1 ELPATF
7 DVNFNAYKS
16 NTIDFALTQG
26 MEDVEVTLIDIA
38 NANAETILNVNEPV
52 TINVTAGQNEGRYQL
67 RFSKKNVGIN
77 EVASEENTI
86 QIWNNNSE
94 VSINGK
100 DLKRVEIFNT
110 LGQRVY
116 SSSLSGEST
125 AFDSNLNA
133 GAYIV
138 KVYTANSSKS
148 EKIIIR

>member
-1 ELPATF
+1 MFFILHC
-7 DVNFNAYKS
+7 
-16 NTIDFALTQG
+16 FAGLFFYS
-26 MEDVEVTLIDIA
+26 L
-38 NANAETILNVNEPV
+38 LNVNEPV
-52 TINVTAGQNEGRYQL
+52 AISVTAGQNEGRYQL

-100 DLKRVEIFNT
+100 DLKRVEIYNT

-116 SSSLSGEST
+116 SSSLVGEST
-125 AFDSNLNA
+125 TFDSKLNA

>member
-1 ELPATF
+1 MFFILHCF
-7 DVNFNAYKS
+7 VGLFFYS
-16 NTIDFALTQG
+16 L
-26 MEDVEVTLIDIA
+26 
-38 NANAETILNVNEPV
+38 LNVSEPV

-77 EVASEENTI
+77 EVASEDNTI
-86 QIWNNNSE
+86 QIWNNNRE
-94 VSINGK
+94 VTINGK

-125 AFDSNLNA
+125 AFDTTLTA

-138 KVYTANSSKS
+138 TVYTANSSKS

>member
-1 ELPATF
+1 MFFILHCF
-7 DVNFNAYKS
+7 VGLFFYS
-16 NTIDFALTQG
+16 L
-26 MEDVEVTLIDIA
+26 
-38 NANAETILNVNEPV
+38 LNVSEPV

-77 EVASEENTI
+77 EVASEDNTI
-86 QIWNNNSE
+86 QIWNNNRE
-94 VSINGK
+94 VTINGK
-100 DLKRVEIFNT
+100 DLKKVEIFNT

-125 AFDSNLNA
+125 AFDTTLTA

-138 KVYTANSSKS
+138 TVYTANSSKS